1 MGKSKAVRRLYNLCF
16 TFFFW
21 LSSPYYFLKLWRR
34 GDWKAG
40 FGQRF
45 GSYNTRLK
53 HALTNR
59 RVLWFHAVSVGEVN
73 ICTQLI
79 SAIEP
84 YVPNLKIVISTTTTT
99 GMGILNDKLPSYIEK
114 IYYPIDFKR
123 CVRRAFGVIHPS
135 AVVLVEAE
143 IWPNF
148 LWHAR
153 DRGTP
158 VFLVNAR
165 LSERSFNGYKR
176 FGVVFR
182 RIFASLAGVG
192 VQDEADAEK
201 MRLLGCRPD
210 KVHVVGN
217 MKFDAVPL
225 GEKRHIDAPMM
236 LRSLGVDERAVV
248 LVGGSTHAGEEEV
261 LADIYK
267 RLKQRFPELFLVLVP
282 RHFERGRE
290 VGRVLTGKGVNFVYR
305 SEVTSNTKHPPGAVE
320 CLLVNSTGELRYFY
334 EVADIIFVGKSLRGK
349 GGQNPI
355 EPGMAA
361 KPIVFGPHMQNFKT
375 VAADF
380 VNNNGAI
387 QVRDESELEEALKR
401 LISNPER
408 RAEMGKMAVEVVRK
422 NRGSVERT
430 VRMIVERLEKK

>member
-261 LADIYK
+261 LA
-267 RLKQRFPELFLVLVP
+267 
-282 RHFERGRE
+282 
-290 VGRVLTGKGVNFVYR
+290 
-305 SEVTSNTKHPPGAVE
+305 
-320 CLLVNSTGELRYFY
+320 
-334 EVADIIFVGKSLRGK
+334 
-349 GGQNPI
+349 
-355 EPGMAA
+355 
-361 KPIVFGPHMQNFKT
+361 
-375 VAADF
+375 
-380 VNNNGAI
+380 
-387 QVRDESELEEALKR
+387 
-401 LISNPER
+401 
-408 RAEMGKMAVEVVRK
+408 
-422 NRGSVERT
+422 
-430 VRMIVERLEKK
+430 